1 MKDFSTKSSNLKALI
16 LAGGRGKR
24 LKEKTNETNKC
35 MLKFGQKYLIEYS
48 LENAVKLKVNEIVIV
63 VGYLAEQIINTFGNN
78 YCGINIKYVIQWE
91 QKGLVDAIKCSQ
103 NTIDKSDF
111 ILLLGDEFLL
121 KPDIENMVNVFNKT
135 KTIAVCGMIEVDD
148 ISQITKTYS
157 MLFDKAKKQIMRLI
171 EKPKFPQNSF
181 MGTGNIIFNNAI
193 FNFIEMTPIN
203 QIRNEKEL
211 PDLIQCA
218 IDDGQLVMYHLLSA
232 KYVNVNTLE
241 DITVIENSIFE

>member
-1 MKDFSTKSSNLKALI
+1 MKDSSTKNSLLKALI

-35 MLKFGQKYLIEYS
+35 MLKFGHKHLIEYS
-48 LENAVKLKVNEIVIV
+48 LENAVKLKINEIVIV

-78 YCGINIKYVIQWE
+78 YCGIKIKYVIQWE

-121 KPDIENMVNVFNKT
+121 KPDLENMVNVFNET
-135 KTIAVCGMIEVDD
+135 KTLAVCGMIDVDD

-157 MLFDKAKKQIMRLI
+157 ILFDKEKKQIMRLI

-218 IDDGQLVMYHLLSA
+218 IDDGQLVKYHLLSA

-241 DITVIENSIFE
+241 DITVIENTISE

>member
-1 MKDFSTKSSNLKALI
+1 MKDSSTKSSLLKALI

-35 MLKFGQKYLIEYS
+35 MLKFGHKHLIEYS
-48 LENAVKLKVNEIVIV
+48 LENAVKLKINEIVIV

-78 YCGINIKYVIQWE
+78 YCGIKIKYVIQWE

-121 KPDIENMVNVFNKT
+121 KPDLENMVNVFNEAKT
-135 KTIAVCGMIEVDD
+135 LAVCGMIDVDD

-157 MLFDKAKKQIMRLI
+157 MLFDKEKKLVYRGRFDAST
-171 EKPKFPQNSF
+171 PGN
-181 MGTGNIIFNNAI
+181 GVVCTGDDLTNALDNI
-193 FNFIEMTPIN
+193 
-203 QIRNEKEL
+203 IRNE
-211 PDLIQCA
+211 PI
-218 IDDGQLVMYHLLSA
+218 LSEQHPSMGCNI
-232 KYVNVNTLE
+232 KWK
-241 DITVIENSIFE
+241 D